1 MGAVSEMNDRTR
13 LLIFINIL
21 VSSIA
26 TSMLSTALT
35 TALAPIAAEL
45 EIGISLG
52 QWMTSGYSLAMG
64 IIMPLTAFM
73 IRRFPT
79 RRLYLG

>member
-13 LLIFINIL
+13 FLIFINIL

-45 EIGISLG
+45 EKNRL
-52 QWMTSGYSLAMG
+52 
-64 IIMPLTAFM
+64 PVFHD
-73 IRRFPT
+73 RFFLP
-79 RRLYLG
+79 